1 MPAVEQR
8 KPAFSIT
15 NMAEFRFLF
24 SFQALALSHCL
35 SRAWM
40 DTRRSPRSPPSGAPP
55 RRWWRSGSAARTG
68 SGHAP
73 PRWASPSGSPPA
85 RAGAAAPPAGR
96 PRPCL
101 LGAAVAAPE
110 AAPHR
115 QSRDGRTRDPVAP
128 PPDTA
133 VAVSLRHAAPSE
145 GQEGAR
151 EATLRAGRHAAEAAL
166 LAEALRDQR
175 RAHAAEVER
184 LRAEHA
190 AALRRL
196 AEAHWRA
203 RDAARTGTERLAR
216 GPGEES
222 GPGLQAPF
230 LARSRDR
237 RGWLARIA
245 GKG

>member
-1 MPAVEQR
+1 MDGYATV
-8 KPAFSIT
+8 
-15 NMAEFRFLF
+15 AEV
-24 SFQALALSHCL
+24 AAE
-35 SRAWM
+35 
-40 DTRRSPRSPPSGAPP
+40 RRSSAEVVAFGQRGEDRLWAPAAPP
-55 RRWWRSGSAARTG
+55 GQPIGEPTG
-68 SGHAP
+68 PNECG
-73 PRWASPSGSPPA
+73 
-85 RAGAAAPPAGR
+85 GAPAGR
-96 PRPCL
+96 PRPCPS
-101 LGAAVAAPE
+101 GAAVAAPE

-128 PPDTA
+128 PPPDT
-133 VAVSLRHAAPSE
+133 VVLVSLRHAAPSE

-151 EATLRAGRHAAEAAL
+151 EAMLRAERHAAEAAR

-196 AEAHWRA
+196 VEAHWRA
-203 RDAARTGTERLAR
+203 RDAARTGTERLAS

-230 LARSRDR
+230 LARSRGR